1 MAGLLEVVFE
11 FVDKGSVL
19 PLLTEIING
28 AESVVSAQCSE
39 TFPVWRDCQI
49 QLDAISAAMS
59 FEGEVCV
66 LVNVRNLKIMELIIG
81 SVLVRILKYDGVFD
95 IDFSFDESDVGL
107 RERAVVD
114 VLLAYSK
121 GMADKF
127 EVARYFCGVE
137 PASDE
142 DTRFFTSGELG
153 PFARQSF

>member
-1 MAGLLEVVFE
+1 MAGLLEFVFE
-11 FVDKGSVL
+11 LVDKGSVL
-19 PLLTEIING
+19 PLLTEVING
-28 AESVVSAQCSE
+28 ADSVVSAQCSE

-95 IDFSFDESDVGL
+95 IDFSFDEIDVVL
-107 RERAVVD
+107 RGQAAVD
-114 VLLAYSK
+114 VLLTYSK
-121 GMADKF
+121 EMADKF
-127 EVARYFCGVE
+127 EVADCFYGAE

-142 DTRFFTSGELG
+142 DTRFSTSGELG
-153 PFARQSF
+153 PFARKSF